1 MGDHDDELSD
11 QPPED
16 FESEDLSEEEKK
28 VKNFDDIKI
37 QSKSPEPK
45 KQIKKEEKVEEKD
58 ISPPKTAIKIT
69 AIDVQSGRPFKNH
82 SIENVDET
90 KEKKKKSIEEPK
102 VENLDQEAQPTP
114 EE

>member
-1 MGDHDDELSD
+1 MGDHDDELSE

-45 KQIKKEEKVEEKD
+45 KQIKNEGKVEEKD

-69 AIDVQSGRPFKNH
+69 GIDV
-82 SIENVDET
+82 ENVDEP

-102 VENLDQEAQPTP
+102 VENLDQEAQPNP

>member
-69 AIDVQSGRPFKNH
+69 AIDV
-82 SIENVDET
+82 ENVDET

>member
-45 KQIKKEEKVEEKD
+45 KQIKKEEKVED

-69 AIDVQSGRPFKNH
+69 AIDV
-82 SIENVDET
+82 ENVDET

>member
-45 KQIKKEEKVEEKD
+45 K
-58 ISPPKTAIKIT
+58 
-69 AIDVQSGRPFKNH
+69 
-82 SIENVDET
+82 
-90 KEKKKKSIEEPK
+90 
-102 VENLDQEAQPTP
+102 
-114 EE
+114 